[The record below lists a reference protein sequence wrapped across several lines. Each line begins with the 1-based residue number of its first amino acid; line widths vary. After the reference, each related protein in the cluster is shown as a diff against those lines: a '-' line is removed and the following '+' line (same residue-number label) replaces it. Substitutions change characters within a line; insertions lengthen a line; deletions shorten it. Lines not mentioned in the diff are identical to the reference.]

1 MNKNLSIHLETSNL
15 SGVTVTVECE
25 GFSVVEMWWS
35 DEDFSIKQGG
45 EKVTFQWNI
54 LNNGDYFKNY
64 SYADFC
70 DKHLSKWMEIECD
83 TKLLPVT
90 IAYNCMKM
98 VVYVLKNFKEEA
110 VDEVLDIFI
119 KTVCEYN

>member
-1 MNKNLSIHLETSNL
+1 MKQNLSIHMETSYL
-15 SGVTVTVECE
+15 RGVTVTIESK
-25 GFSVVEMWWS
+25 GFSDVKIWWC
-35 DEDFSIKQGG
+35 DTDFSITQDG

-54 LNNGDYFKNY
+54 LNNGEYFKNY

-83 TKLLPVT
+83 TKLLPVS

-110 VDEVLDIFI
+110 IDEVLDIFI